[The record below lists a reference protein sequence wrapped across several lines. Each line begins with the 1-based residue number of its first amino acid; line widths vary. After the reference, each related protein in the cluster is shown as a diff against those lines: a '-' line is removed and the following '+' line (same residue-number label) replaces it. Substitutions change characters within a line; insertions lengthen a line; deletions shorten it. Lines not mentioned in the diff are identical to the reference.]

1 MNLSLKGS
9 QISPCKSAISSSRST
24 ARTYNDNSRTRNATE
39 IIRSNKNPFR
49 GPEVS
54 SSTSEPLVKQKLE
67 SPDNLITNDDENP
80 HIDFNNTIH
89 ADSLTFRRD
98 KCGSWSS
105 NSNDKSVSR
114 WLETHFHDQNDSDF
128 IWDGQHDDDI
138 LTPCSD
144 KKGEDF
150 NCGRNLDTIGD
161 GLDLNINPKLGNIC
175 MDLNEVSGD
184 DGDLRYADINEKTD
198 TPPPCLVRPSSN
210 SINTARQISGF
221 NDELKLITSTSYDDN
236 RRNSAATVIQK
247 FWRRHRR
254 YLAAEA
260 VMYRLLDNQKRR
272 LSKQNIN
279 NGRPI
284 HSVLQSRQNELK
296 QKRKQ
301 QHQNAIKILQEN
313 RSTKSSQRQ
322 ETLEDKAEVNDV
334 SESILVS
341 GNQKDR
347 TNEDESNI
355 LNKAI
360 FTTNTNQCKT
370 CSPDIHIT
378 TTTEQ
383 NIQNESE
390 QVCRE
395 NNSLC
400 QTEFCGLRKDGNN
413 RALGQQKN
421 VSGEKNMSAV
431 DNILQELKQLESV
444 EFLNHCSTNDPCID
458 VSKQVSLQKCPIPTT
473 WSEMVKDISR
483 VLSEAEQDEV
493 HSINFRKYCTVQRS
507 TGLNGVR
514 NRSDSTLSNYSSLG
528 QSNWSCSST
537 ITTNRHTFLSE
548 DNSHSHT
555 NRHMERVCSRQ
566 KAQKELDQSISQCRE
581 KLTTFIQSNHNN
593 VSHNL
598 PEPNGGDIGTNQHTK
613 YSTSRNSATLQRS
626 SFVKNQTTSR
636 SLQSTCFKSPMNLSN
651 AHLLHKNSVGTKA
664 ENKSSYK
671 SQMERSAQNLYDS
684 VSLKDGMKI
693 IQSDDGRI
701 TTDNECLMLE
711 LEEKKGQI
719 KRLQRIIEHQREL
732 FLRQS
737 EDTQRDGDRRIESI
751 KADYECTINRNYK
764 LIDELIEE
772 KKVLHTKC
780 EEFLEELKTVTKKTN
795 EKIKALEERHK
806 VEMRK
811 VEAKHLAAEKLRREK
826 WETEKA
832 KHFKEVTI
840 RGMENEVAQMIANH
854 KAEMAS
860 LRQSCAEQIQAADV
874 RAYQAYMSHIEE
886 LKQTLIKEK
895 DEACCRERELVEQ
908 RLNQTLAEERNS
920 LEAHKRRLLD
930 EISDER
936 ERLALTASK
945 QRAEMDTLRN
955 NLQVALTQANEQ
967 HKMEIEQLRADLS
980 QRHKDEIAELNQ
992 RNLAER
998 TAWEEHTKSLLES
1011 QYTSRETIL
1020 KEQLKKER
1028 DRMLESAVQRLEAE
1042 ANEARLEIDRQAEV
1056 KVKRVREK
1064 FQAEIE
1070 ELERSERQAMEK
1082 YCLMKTQFLDKEH
1095 EADRL
1100 RSQLTQRD
1108 QELAEVRLLYEKLN
1122 QERQNISDVI
1132 RQEFADRLIYVEEE
1146 NRSMKRELA
1155 ELKARLKAEQ
1165 ERHEKDI
1172 DAIKK
1177 LNNSEIETVHLKIK
1191 EIIKKKE
1198 EKFAILRESFQ
1209 NELEKKDRELDAANQ
1224 RAQHL
1229 EELIDHQSKQFLQAN
1244 H

>member
-1 MNLSLKGS
+1 MSLSLKGS
-9 QISPCKSAISSSRST
+9 QISPCKSAVSSSRST
-24 ARTYNDNSRTRNATE
+24 TRIYNDNSRKRNVTE
-39 IIRSNKNPFR
+39 IIKSNKNPFR

-54 SSTSEPLVKQKLE
+54 SSTSEPLVEQKLE

-80 HIDFNNTIH
+80 LIDFNNTIH
-89 ADSLTFRRD
+89 TDSLTFRRD
-98 KCGSWSS
+98 KCSSWSS

-128 IWDGQHDDDI
+128 ILDGQHDSHI
-138 LTPCSD
+138 LIPCSD
-144 KKGEDF
+144 KRGEDF
-150 NCGRNLDTIGD
+150 KCGQNLDTIGD
-161 GLDLNINPKLGNIC
+161 SLDLNINPRLGNIC
-175 MDLNEVSGD
+175 MDLIEVSGG
-184 DGDLRYADINEKTD
+184 DGDLQYTDINEKTN

-221 NDELKLITSTSYDDN
+221 DDELKLIISTSHDDN

-254 YLAAEA
+254 RCLAAEA

-272 LSKQNIN
+272 LNKQNMN

-313 RSTKSSQRQ
+313 RSSKSSQSQ

-334 SESILVS
+334 FESILVS
-341 GNQKDR
+341 GNRKDR
-347 TNEDESNI
+347 TNEDKSNI
-355 LNKAI
+355 LNKPI
-360 FTTNTNQCKT
+360 FTTNANQCKT
-370 CSPDIHIT
+370 YSSDIHIT

-383 NIQNESE
+383 NVHNEIE

-395 NNSLC
+395 NSSLC

-444 EFLNHCSTNDPCID
+444 EFLNYCPTNDQCND

-493 HSINFRKYCTVQRS
+493 HSVNFRKYGSVQRS
-507 TGLNGVR
+507 TGLKGVR

-528 QSNWSCSST
+528 QSNWSGAST

-548 DNSHSHT
+548 ENLHSHT
-555 NRHMERVCSRQ
+555 KHMERVCSRQ

-593 VSHNL
+593 VCHNL
-598 PEPNGGDIGTNQHTK
+598 PEPNGGDTGTNQHTK
-613 YSTSRNSATLQRS
+613 YSKSRNSATSQRPS
-626 SFVKNQTTSR
+626 SVKNQTTSK
-636 SLQSTCFKSPMNLSN
+636 SLQCNCFKSPMNLSN
-651 AHLLHKNSVGTKA
+651 AHLLYTNSVETKA
-664 ENKSSYK
+664 ENKLSYK
-671 SQMERSAQNLYDS
+671 SHMGRSTQNLYDS
-684 VSLKDGMKI
+684 VSLKDGMKQI

-860 LRQSCAEQIQAADV
+860 LRQSCAQQIQAADV
-874 RAYQAYMSHIEE
+874 RAYQAYMGHIEE

-920 LEAHKRRLLD
+920 LEAHRRRLLD

-955 NLQVALTQANEQ
+955 NLEVALTQANEQ
-967 HKMEIEQLRADLS
+967 HKMEIEQLRADLI

-1028 DRMLESAVQRLEAE
+1028 DRLLESAVQRLEAE
-1042 ANEARLEIDRQAEV
+1042 ANEARLETDRQAEL

-1100 RSQLTQRD
+1100 RSQLTQKD
-1108 QELAEVRLLYEKLN
+1108 QEFAEVRLLYEKLN

-1132 RQEFADRLIYVEEE
+1132 RQEFADRLVYVEEE

-1165 ERHEKDI
+1165 ERHEKEI

-1177 LNNSEIETVHLKIK
+1177 LNNSEIETVHLK
-1191 EIIKKKE
+1191 
-1198 EKFAILRESFQ
+1198 
-1209 NELEKKDRELDAANQ
+1209 
-1224 RAQHL
+1224 
-1229 EELIDHQSKQFLQAN
+1229 
-1244 H
+1244 